1 MFDKFLKRRQKKQ
14 PDKKHLSAVLDEH
27 LSILTKSTKIKNS
40 VFVMSLVIGLLFMFY
55 RFALMEQDQYV
66 RKEPHI
72 AVVDFK
78 GAVSAD
84 NEQGSGFA
92 VASAIKQA
100 FDNPNSRAV
109 VIRANSGGGSPVQAE
124 MINQQLVRL
133 KNKRSSNN
141 AGDVSTSKND
151 TNKPIIVIVEDT
163 CASACYMAAVA
174 ADRIIAHP
182 SSLVGSIGV
191 RIDSWQVSD
200 ALETLGVERLTL
212 TSGENK
218 ALLDPFV
225 AITDEMKDKVKFE
238 LITPLYQ
245 LFVDTVKDA
254 RGSKLDTQHP
264 DIFSGMIFHGNK
276 ALELGLI
283 DKVDTYPMAL
293 DDLYA
298 ETGVQRVVFYNEKKF
313 SLTSL
318 IQSSFDKSVKALLT
332 EHITIR

>member
-1 MFDKFLKRRQKKQ
+1 MFDYFFKRRQKEQ
-14 PDKKHLSAVLDEH
+14 PAKKHLSTVLDEH

-40 VFVMSLVIGLLFMFY
+40 IFVMSLVIGMLFMFY

-78 GAVSAD
+78 GAVSAN
-84 NEQGSGFA
+84 NEQGSGFT
-92 VASAIKQA
+92 VANAIKKA
-100 FDNPNSRAV
+100 FDNPNSKAII
-109 VIRANSGGGSPVQAE
+109 IRANSGGGSPVQAE
-124 MINQQLVRL
+124 MINQQLEQL
-133 KNKRSSNN
+133 KKLRNTKFEE
-141 AGDVSTSKND
+141 GDATSKSNAE
-151 TNKPIIVIVEDT
+151 KAIIVIIEDT
-163 CASACYMAAVA
+163 CASACYLATVA
-174 ADRIIAHP
+174 ADKIIAHP

-225 AITDEMKDKVKFE
+225 TITEDMKDKVKSE
-238 LITPLYQ
+238 LINPLYQ
-245 LFVDTVKDA
+245 LFVNTVKDA
-254 RGSKLDTQHP
+254 RGNKLDAQDP

-283 DKVDTYPMAL
+283 DEVDTYPMAL
-293 DDLYA
+293 EALYS
-298 ETGVQRVVFYNEKKF
+298 ETGVKRVVYYNEKKF

-318 IQSSFDKSVKALLT
+318 IQSSFDKAVEALIIQHT
-332 EHITIR
+332 TVQ